1 MRRLARYLASV
12 VASGTLCLAGTASA
26 DVDGKLN
33 LYEQEA
39 RQISQTLPTLNADNA
54 QPGRRLADA
63 QVTFALGD
71 YDAAAL
77 MLFEMSGR
85 PGPEQEAALYYLGE
99 SLFHKGDKGAA
110 RSYFS
115 QVTAKNNTSARYY
128 GLSLVRLVEIAIA
141 QQDATDVD
149 ATLAALDRITP
160 RMAQAP
166 YVRGKWLF
174 SQGKYDD
181 AIAQL
186 NEVPKDSA
194 FDAQAQYYVATSLV
208 AKQDTARAIEVY
220 TALSSRKPKTANDR
234 RVVEL
239 AQLALGRLYYE
250 RDQPSKAIDSYLLI
264 DRSSDLFTDALY
276 EVAWVYVKGKQFD
289 IALRALELLALSTP
303 NSNRTATTRVLEG
316 NLRIRKAQMNRQ
328 AQITNTVEA
337 NQTDPAVEYDKAAAV
352 FAETHDAY
360 YPSYVALSA
369 MLESGGDAADYLAQ
383 LAERQNQTF
392 QAVAPIPE
400 AAAQYL
406 REEPETQR
414 AVANQVDLGTIQAHL
429 TESENTIA
437 RLEAVLAAND
447 KSVVYPAI
455 NSRRERIGEIQR
467 DLIAIR
473 NDLADQQAGLIQP
486 SGDLAGLQATRKS
499 LAQAWTS
506 APDGEAAHKSLVN
519 GERAGYDALV
529 ETTAEIRT
537 AIDGTQA
544 MAVAARKYVT
554 EKPVDGA
561 ALVSDEVKTSTKTE
575 LVATAG
581 ELAAIETE
589 LRELKAEITIGRDL
603 SGHGDDALWAA
614 RKQRRDLKAAQDAEH
629 RAIAGFASASR
640 DPSRSKRLV
649 SLGDRAMRISDE
661 LQQTELKIE
670 SIVDTALVQAK
681 DTLAK
686 ERVNVDAYKK
696 ELAEYE
702 LESRAIGG
710 TILASSFKNVKAKFY
725 DVIVRTD
732 VGAIDV
738 VWSQKEDADDEFK
751 RLNLSRSRELKLIT
765 DEFRDI
771 LEQTTA
777 TPQGTNT
784 PQGSVE
790 KTFDAPKTSGSPDK
804 GTGTE
809 RVKPTEAEPKTAPA
823 PTVRPDNETKPAG
836 GGKK

>member
-1 MRRLARYLASV
+1 MLRLRSYLAI
-12 VASGTLCLAGTASA
+12 ATLCCAGTASA
-26 DVDGKLN
+26 DVEGKLN

-39 RQISQTLPTLNADNA
+39 RQISQTLPTLDPDDQNT
-54 QPGRRLADA
+54 QRRLSDA
-63 QVTFALGD
+63 QVLFSLGD

-77 MLFEMSGR
+77 MLFEMAAR
-85 PGPEQEAALYYLGE
+85 PGPDQEAAQFYLGE

-110 RSYFS
+110 RSYFT
-115 QVTAKNNTSARYY
+115 QVTSKSNMGARYY
-128 GLSLVRLVEIAIA
+128 ALALVRLVEIAIA

-149 ATLAALDRITP
+149 AHLAALDRITP
-160 RMAQAP
+160 RLPQAP

-181 AIAQL
+181 SIAQL

-194 FDAQAQYYVATSLV
+194 FDAQAQYYIATNLV
-208 AKQDTARAIEVY
+208 AKQDTARALEAY
-220 TALSSRKPKTANDR
+220 TALSTRRPKTANDR

-239 AQLALGRLYYE
+239 SQLALGRLYYE
-250 RDQPSKAIDSYLLI
+250 RDQPSKAIDSYLLV
-264 DRSSDLFTDALY
+264 DRNSDLFPDALY

-289 IALRALELLALSTP
+289 KALRALELLALSTP
-303 NSNRTATTRVLEG
+303 NSNRTATVRVLEG

-337 NQTDPAVEYDKAAAV
+337 NQTDPQVEYDKAAAV
-352 FAETHDAY
+352 FAETHRAF
-360 YPSYVALSA
+360 YPSYLALSA

-383 LAERQNQTF
+383 LAERQTQTF
-392 QAVAPIPE
+392 QAVAPIPD

-447 KSVVYPAI
+447 KSVVYPSI
-455 NSRRERIGEIQR
+455 NSRRERIGELQR
-467 DLIAIR
+467 ELIAIR

-499 LAQAWTS
+499 LAQAWAA
-506 APDGEAAHKSLVN
+506 APDGEQAHKDKVN
-519 GERAGYDALV
+519 VERAGYDALS

-544 MAVAARKYVT
+544 MAVAARKYVN
-554 EKPVDGA
+554 EKPVDGV
-561 ALVSDEVKTSTKTE
+561 ALVTDEVKASTKTE

-581 ELAAIETE
+581 ELAAIEAE

-603 SGHGDDALWAA
+603 SGFGDDALWAA

-649 SLGDRAMRISDE
+649 SLGDRAMRITDE
-661 LQQTELKIE
+661 LQQTEMKIE
-670 SIVDTALVQAK
+670 TIVDAALVRAK
-681 DTLAK
+681 DQLAQ
-686 ERVNVDAYKK
+686 ERANVDLYKR

-710 TILASSFKNVKAKFY
+710 TILASSFANVKAKFY
-725 DVIVRTD
+725 DVIIRTD
-732 VGAIDV
+732 VGTIDV
-738 VWSQKEDADDEFK
+738 AWSQKEDADDEFK
-751 RLNLSRSRELKLIT
+751 RLNLSRARELKLIT
-765 DEFRDI
+765 DEFKDI
-771 LEQTTA
+771 LEQTA
-777 TPQGTNT
+777 PT
-784 PQGSVE
+784 PQGSSTPQGSIN
-790 KTFDAPKTSGSPDK
+790 KTFDAPASGSPDK
-804 GTGTE
+804 GSGTE
-809 RVKPTEAEPKTAPA
+809 RVKPGDADPKPAPA
-823 PTVRPDNETKPAG
+823 PTVRPDNESKPAG

>member
-1 MRRLARYLASV
+1 MIRLRTYLAF
-12 VASGTLCLAGTASA
+12 ATLCCAGTASA

-39 RQISQTLPTLNADNA
+39 RQISQTLPALNNDN
-54 QPGRRLADA
+54 QDTGRRLSDA

-77 MLFEMSGR
+77 MLFEMAGR
-85 PGPEQEAALYYLGE
+85 PGPEQEAALYYLAE

-110 RSYFS
+110 RSYFT
-115 QVTAKNNTSARYY
+115 QVTTRGNTGARYY

-149 ATLAALDRITP
+149 ANLAALERITP
-160 RMAQAP
+160 RLPQAP

-174 SQGKYDD
+174 SQGKNDD

-194 FDAQAQYYVATSLV
+194 FAAQAEYYIATAHV
-208 AKQDTARAIEVY
+208 AKQDTARAIEAY
-220 TALSSRKPKTANDR
+220 TALSIRKPKSPNDR

-264 DRSSDLFTDALY
+264 DRNSDLFVDALY

-289 IALRALELLALSTP
+289 KALRALELLALSNP
-303 NSNRTATTRVLEG
+303 NSNRTATVRVLEG

-337 NQTDPAVEYDKAAAV
+337 NATDPQVEYDKAAAV
-352 FAETHDAY
+352 FAETHAAY

-369 MLESGGDAADYLAQ
+369 MLDSGGDAADYLAQ
-383 LAERQNQTF
+383 LAERQTQTF
-392 QAVAPIPE
+392 QAVAPIPD

-437 RLEAVLAAND
+437 RLEAVLSAND

-455 NSRRERIGEIQR
+455 NARRERIGEIQR

-473 NDLADQQAGLIQP
+473 NDLADQQSGLIQP

-499 LAQAWTS
+499 LAQAWAST
-506 APDGEAAHKSLVN
+506 PDGEAAHKDKVN
-519 GERAGYDALV
+519 TERAGFDALA
-529 ETTAEIRT
+529 ETTSEIRT

-554 EKPVDGA
+554 DKPIDGA
-561 ALVSDEVKTSTKTE
+561 ALVTDDVKTSTKTE

-581 ELAAIETE
+581 ELAAIEAE
-589 LRELKAEITIGRDL
+589 LKELKAEITIGRDL

-640 DPSRSKRLV
+640 DPGRSKRLV
-649 SLGDRAMRISDE
+649 TLGDRAMRISDE
-661 LQQTELKIE
+661 LQSTEMKIE
-670 SIVDTALVQAK
+670 SIVDTALVQAREQ
-681 DTLAK
+681 LAK
-686 ERVNVDAYKK
+686 ERQNVDAYKR

-765 DEFRDI
+765 DEFKDI
-771 LEQTTA
+771 LEQTTT
-777 TPQGTNT
+777 TPQGAST
-784 PQGSVE
+784 PTTMERQNDVPI
-790 KTFDAPKTSGSPDK
+790 PKSGSPDK
-804 GTGTE
+804 GEGTE
-809 RVKPTEAEPKTAPA
+809 RVKPGDAVPKATPQ

>member
-1 MRRLARYLASV
+1 MTRLRTYLGSF
-12 VASGTLCLAGTASA
+12 VAVATLCATASA
-26 DVDGKLN
+26 DVEGKLN

-39 RQISQTLPTLNADNA
+39 RQISQTLPTLNAENQDT
-54 QPGRRLADA
+54 GRRLSDA
-63 QVTFALGD
+63 QVAFSLGD
-71 YDAAAL
+71 YDTAAL
-77 MLFEMSGR
+77 MLFEMAGR
-85 PGPEQEAALYYLGE
+85 PGPDQEAAQFYLGE
-99 SLFHKGDKGAA
+99 SLFFKGDKGAA
-110 RSYFS
+110 RSYYS
-115 QVTAKNNTSARYY
+115 QVTARSNTSARYY
-128 GLSLVRLVEIAIA
+128 ALSLIRLVEIAIA

-149 ATLAALDRITP
+149 ATLAALDRVTP
-160 RMAQAP
+160 TLPQTP

-186 NEVPKDSA
+186 GAVPKDST
-194 FDAQAQYYVATSLV
+194 FDAQAQYYIATSLV
-208 AKQDTARAIEVY
+208 AKQDTAKALEAY
-220 TALSSRKPKTANDR
+220 TTLSARKPKSANER

-264 DRSSDLFTDALY
+264 DRNSDLFTDALY

-289 IALRALELLALSTP
+289 KALRALELLALSNP
-303 NSNRTATTRVLEG
+303 GSNRTATVRVLEG

-337 NQTDPAVEYDKAAAV
+337 NQTDPQVEYDKATAV
-352 FAETHDAY
+352 FTETHDAY

-383 LAERQNQTF
+383 LAERQVTAF
-392 QAVAPIPE
+392 QAVPPIPE

-414 AVANQVDLGTIQAHL
+414 AIANQADLGTIQAHL
-429 TESENTIA
+429 LESENTIA
-437 RLEAVLAAND
+437 RLEAVIAAND

-455 NSRRERIGEIQR
+455 NARRERIGEIQR

-473 NDLADQQAGLIQP
+473 NDLADQQASLIQP
-486 SGDLAGLQATRKS
+486 SGDLANLQATRKS
-499 LAQAWTS
+499 LAQAWS
-506 APDGEAAHKSLVN
+506 AAPDGEAAHNDKVN
-519 GERAGYDALV
+519 ADRAGYDTLS
-529 ETTAEIRT
+529 ETTSEIRT
-537 AIDGTQA
+537 AIDSTEA
-544 MAVAARKYVT
+544 MAVAARKYVS
-554 EKPVDGA
+554 EKAMDGTA
-561 ALVSDEVKTSTKTE
+561 MVSDEVKASTKTE

-581 ELAAIETE
+581 ELAAIEAE
-589 LRELKAEITIGRDL
+589 LRDLKAEITIGRDL

-614 RKQRRDLKAAQDAEH
+614 RKQRRELKAAQDAEH
-629 RAIAGFASASR
+629 RAIAGFASSSR
-640 DPSRSKRLV
+640 DPGRSRRLV
-649 SLGDRAMRISDE
+649 SLGDRAMRISDD
-661 LQQTELKIE
+661 LQATEMKME

-681 DTLAK
+681 DQLAK
-686 ERVNVDAYKK
+686 ERLNVDAYKK

-702 LESRAIGG
+702 LESRSIGG

-738 VWSQKEDADDEFK
+738 VWSQKEDADDEAK
-751 RLNLSRSRELKLIT
+751 RLNLSRAREMKLIT
-765 DEFRDI
+765 DEFKDI
-771 LEQTTA
+771 LDQTSP
-777 TPQGTNT
+777 TPKGAST
-784 PQGSVE
+784 PTLMQKQPFQVP
-790 KTFDAPKTSGSPDK
+790 TTGSPDK
-804 GTGTE
+804 GSGTE
-809 RVKPTEAEPKTAPA
+809 RVKPGDAEPKTAPA